1 MSLNGGCYFSHKE
14 SCVSPPTSSVWT
26 SCVIDCVRD
35 ATACEIRRPFS
46 QRKPILSVK
55 GLPWT
60 PTNRGGLSSIQY
72 VQHEGTVTARILD
85 PVARWE
91 DGIRVRWSLGAS
103 SRAARRSLRPPRHW
117 PLFLWLNSGIG
128 EIVCPFSRGIAAV
141 RKPRGYAI
149 SSSSF
154 FDSSSCWNIF
164 LFFFV
169 GLRWYKLNHSQALL
183 LIYFV
188 VNR

>member
-1 MSLNGGCYFSHKE
+1 MVHVTSRIKNLVCHHRRHLSGPVVSSIAYETRRRLRSVVR
-14 SCVSPPTSSVWT
+14 SPSVSP
-26 SCVIDCVRD
+26 SCPSKVSHEPV
-35 ATACEIRRPFS
+35 P
-46 QRKPILSVK
+46 
-55 GLPWT
+55 
-60 PTNRGGLSSIQY
+60 NRGGLSSIQY
-72 VQHEGTVTARILD
+72 VQHEGTVTAGILD
-85 PVARWE
+85 SVARWE

-117 PLFLWLNSGIG
+117 PLFLWLNSGTG
-128 EIVCPFSRGIAAV
+128 EIVCPLSRGIAAV

-154 FDSSSCWNIF
+154 CDSSSCWNIF
-164 LFFFV
+164 LFFFLLDCV
-169 GLRWYKLNHSQALL
+169 GTSWNHSQALL